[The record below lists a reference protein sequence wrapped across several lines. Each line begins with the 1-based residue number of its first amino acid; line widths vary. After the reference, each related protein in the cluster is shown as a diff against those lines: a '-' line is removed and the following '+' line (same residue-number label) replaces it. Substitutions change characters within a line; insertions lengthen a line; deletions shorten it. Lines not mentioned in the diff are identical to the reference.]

1 MSDMK
6 GVAMQMEKQA
16 SDKKEDAAVA
26 NKTRGAML
34 MRSTG
39 LGKTEL
45 LAEIVGLKRQGDYL
59 IMEVHT
65 ISPVHWKIRSGLSR
79 KDLLMLIKA
88 LLNMSVISYL
98 LDIKAWFKEPAHPG
112 DY

>member
-1 MSDMK
+1 MTDTK
-6 GVAMQMEKQA
+6 IAGKQETSA
-16 SDKKEDAAVA
+16 TEEA
-26 NKTRGAML
+26 NRPHGAML

-45 LAEIVGLKRQGDYL
+45 LAEIVGLRRQGDYL

-65 ISPVHWKIRSGLSR
+65 ISPVKWKIRSGLSR
-79 KDLLMLIKA
+79 KDLLMLLKA
-88 LLNMSVISYL
+88 LMNMSVISYL
-98 LDIKAWFKEPAHPG
+98 LDIKGWFKEPTHPG

>member
-1 MSDMK
+1 MTDTK
-6 GVAMQMEKQA
+6 GASAQMDKQA
-16 SDKKEDAAVA
+16 SKDAAA
-26 NKTRGAML
+26 EDNRTRGAML

-45 LAEIVGLKRQGDYL
+45 LAEIVGLRRQGDYL

-65 ISPVHWKIRSGLSR
+65 ISPVKWKIRSGLSR

-88 LLNMSVISYL
+88 LMSWPVISYL
-98 LDIKAWFKEPAHPG
+98 LDIKAWFKEPVHPG